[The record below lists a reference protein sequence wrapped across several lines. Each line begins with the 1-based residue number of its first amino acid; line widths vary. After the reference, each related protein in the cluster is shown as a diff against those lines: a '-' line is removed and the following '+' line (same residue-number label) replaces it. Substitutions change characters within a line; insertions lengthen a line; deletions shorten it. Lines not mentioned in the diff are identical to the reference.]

1 MKVKLLI
8 NGLNGHALTATPQ
21 EKNNDNNLA
30 IKVRTGVVTLK
41 GSKDPNEKIVWAL
54 N

>member
-1 MKVKLLI
+1 VKVKLLI
-8 NGLNGHALTATPQ
+8 NGLNEHALTPTPQ

-30 IKVRTGVVTLK
+30 IRVRRGVVTFK
-41 GSKDPNEKIVWAL
+41 GNKDPREKIVWVV